1 MDLTLKQYIDKFK
14 NVINKIRGNNNG
26 VIMAKIGA
34 EATTKI
40 KQRIQNTGTN
50 AKNQKFPA
58 YSTKPMLIGCSSFT
72 DKVCKQIFNS
82 KAKRKALD
90 WRTLGAGE
98 DARRLAIL
106 NGGYKEWRRL
116 MGRPTDKVDFTVSG
130 RMWNNINVI
139 SNTANH
145 KAGLDIIGAKDD
157 ENKKKLAGNTRR
169 KGDILDLSQKEQD
182 ELKEDFNLQVLNIFR
197 ENGL

>member
-1 MDLTLKQYIDKFK
+1 MDLTPKQYIDRFER
-14 NVINKIRGNNNG
+14 VIDEMKVHNDGT
-26 VIMAKIGA
+26 IMVRVAA
-34 EATTKI
+34 QATSMI
-40 KQRIQNTGTN
+40 KKRVQETGTN

-90 WRTLGAGE
+90 WRTLGMGE

-116 MGRPTDKVDFTVSG
+116 MGRPTDKVDFSVSG
-130 RMWNNINVI
+130 RMWANITVI
-139 SNTANH
+139 SNTSNH
-145 KAGLDIIGAKDD
+145 KAGLAIIGAR
-157 ENKKKLAGNTRR
+157 EATEKKKLAANTKR
-169 KGDILDLSQKEQD
+169 KGEI
-182 ELKEDFNLQVLNIFR
+182 
-197 ENGL
+197 